1 MSEEN
6 ISQEFRLKNI
16 DEARNYVFEKVNQ
29 NKLIS
34 NKYKKLC
41 RVLNYI
47 LQLPDVFPFLFYLI

>member
-16 DEARNYVFEKVNQ
+16 DEARNYAFEKVNQ